1 MRNDCTVDTYLKAT
15 SPDNLQMGMM
25 NTYLNS
31 YAGKLGCNTSK
42 GVGQIKI
49 DYSTFKNIRGAVAAK
64 TVQVFDKPFDNRTNP
79 ELDEMNKPS
88 KKKGYNFGGYVPK
101 GDNNLSL
108 IEEYAL
114 EKREKE
120 LTMAVRAVTK
130 SYEKNA

>member
-1 MRNDCTVDTYLKAT
+1 MRNECTGDKYIKAT

-25 NTYLNS
+25 NSYLNS

-64 TVQVFDKPFDNRTNP
+64 TVQVFDKPFDNRSNP

-88 KKKGYNFGGYVPK
+88 KNKGYNFGGYVSK
-101 GDNNLSL
+101 GDNSLSL

-114 EKREKE
+114 EKNEKE
-120 LTMAVRAVTK
+120 LTKAVRIVTK
-130 SYEKNA
+130 RHEK